1 MDELTKF
8 DWDQMYIKGQIGW
21 DIGYVSTPL
30 KEYFDQLV
38 NKSIKILIPGAGN
51 AYEAEHL
58 YKNGFTNVFI
68 LDYSTESIKSFKKR
82 YPEFPSTHLIHE
94 DFFQHQD
101 QYDLIVEQTFFSSI
115 LPGKRNAYAN
125 KIYELLKQNGKLAG
139 LLFTHEFDFQ
149 GPPFGGNENLYRE
162 IFSPLLDI
170 ITMEIAHNSIKPR
183 KERELFFIMQKKSA
197 E

>member
-149 GPPFGGNENLYRE
+149 GPPFGGNKNLYLE

-170 ITMEIAHNSIKPR
+170 VIMEIAHNSIKPR

>member
-82 YPEFPSTHLIHE
+82 YPKFPSTHLIHE

-115 LPGKRNAYAN
+115 LPGKRNAYVN

>member
-1 MDELTKF
+1 MDELTNF
-8 DWDQMYIKGQIGW
+8 DWDQMYKKGQIGW

-30 KEYFDQLV
+30 KEYCDQLT

-51 AYEAEHL
+51 AYEAEYL

-68 LDYSTESIKSFKKR
+68 LDYSTESIRSFRKR

-94 DFFQHQD
+94 DFFEHQGK
-101 QYDLIVEQTFFSSI
+101 YDLIIEQTFFSSI
-115 LPGKRNAYAN
+115 APGERNAYSV
-125 KIYELLKQNGKLAG
+125 KIHELLKPNGKLVG

-149 GPPFGGNENLYRE
+149 GPPFGGNENLYKD

-170 ITMEIAHNSIKPR
+170 IIMEIAHNSIKPR
-183 KERELFFIMQKKSA
+183 RERELFFIMQKKSS
-197 E
+197 

>member
-1 MDELTKF
+1 MNELTDN
-8 DWDQMYIKGQIGW
+8 DWDQIYKKGQLVW

-30 KEYFDQLV
+30 KEYFDQIA

-51 AYEAEHL
+51 AYEAEYL
-58 YKNGFTNVFI
+58 NKNGFPNVFI
-68 LDYSTESIKSFKKR
+68 LDYSSESIKSFKKR
-82 YPEFPSTHLIHE
+82 YPEFPSTHLIQE
-94 DFFQHQD
+94 DFFEHQG

-115 LPGKRNAYAN
+115 LRGQRNAYAD
-125 KIYELLKQNGKLAG
+125 KIYGLLKPNGKFVG

-183 KERELFFIMQKKSA
+183 KERELFFIMQKKSS
-197 E
+197 